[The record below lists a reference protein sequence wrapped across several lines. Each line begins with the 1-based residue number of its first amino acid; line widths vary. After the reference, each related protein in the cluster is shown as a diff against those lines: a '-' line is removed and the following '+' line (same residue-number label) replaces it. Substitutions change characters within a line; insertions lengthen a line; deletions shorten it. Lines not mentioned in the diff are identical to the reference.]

1 MFSHD
6 VTQLILYFYRLDTH
20 VQAGDVVN
28 ILAKFQDNACH
39 ITDSE
44 GLLIVNPD
52 ALLSGTTVVS
62 SVFCMRK

>member
-1 MFSHD
+1 MNP
-6 VTQLILYFYRLDTH
+6 I
-20 VQAGDVVN
+20 VN
-28 ILAKFQDNACH
+28 ILSRFEDNVCH

-52 ALLSGTTVVS
+52 TLLSGTTVVS